1 MIQRKTIFCVCIL
14 VFVVVFVL
22 PSMLVYAGG
31 NKALRNKLDECNGK
45 VEELESETSKLKSDV
60 SSLESKVSSLEAERD
75 RLRSQIAELESE
87 IATKEA
93 EIEML
98 QAQLEEAPDPMI
110 VAKTIEQKV
119 QEKEAEII
127 ELEMEKDELETEIA
141 QTNRELAQTEREL
154 AQANKELAELRSEN
168 RTMQRQNERLSLQVK
183 DLEAENDEL
192 LEVLEVYEGI
202 ERESVELMDIILERI
217 NELLYEEIR
226 DGKVRVFK
234 GTLGIVLDVVSEH
247 MFDVGSVE
255 INEGG
260 RQILGKIGTLLGEID
275 GYLIGVIG
283 NADSKPIVTPSL
295 KKQFPTNWELS
306 AARGA
311 TVVRYFIDVSGVSP
325 TRFISMGLGEFQP
338 IDTNLTIEG
347 RGNNRRVDL
356 VLLPMDV
363 LAAVIV
369 GAEIK

>member
-1 MIQRKTIFCVCIL
+1 MIQRKTHFFVFIFVL
-14 VFVVVFVL
+14 VLVFVL
-22 PSMLVYAGG
+22 PSMFVYAGG
-31 NKALRNKLDECNGK
+31 SKALRNKLDACNSK
-45 VEELESETSKLKSDV
+45 VEGLESETSKLKSDISGLESKI
-60 SSLESKVSSLEAERD
+60 SSLESERN

-87 IATKEA
+87 IAAKEA
-93 EIEML
+93 EIEVL

-141 QTNRELAQTEREL
+141 QANREL
-154 AQANKELAELRSEN
+154 AQANRELAELRSEN
-168 RTMQRQNERLSLQVK
+168 RTIQRQNERLALQVK
-183 DLEAENDEL
+183 DLEAENEEL
-192 LEVLEVYEGI
+192 LEVLEIYEGI

-226 DGKVRVFK
+226 DGKVRIFK

-247 MFDVGSVE
+247 MFDVGSVR
-255 INEGG
+255 INKGG
-260 RQILGKIGTLLGEID
+260 EQILGKIGTLLGEID

-311 TVVRYFIDVSGVSP
+311 TVVRYFIEVSGVSP

-338 IDTNLTIEG
+338 IDTNLTIDG

-363 LAAVIV
+363 LAAVII

>member
-1 MIQRKTIFCVCIL
+1 MIQRKTHFFLFIFVL
-14 VFVVVFVL
+14 VLVFVL
-22 PSMLVYAGG
+22 PSMFVYAGG
-31 NKALRNKLDECNGK
+31 SKALRNKLDACNSK
-45 VEELESETSKLKSDV
+45 VEGLESETSKLKSDISGLESKI
-60 SSLESKVSSLEAERD
+60 SSLESERN

-87 IATKEA
+87 IAAKEA
-93 EIEML
+93 EIKVL

-141 QTNRELAQTEREL
+141 QANREL
-154 AQANKELAELRSEN
+154 AQANRELAELRSEN
-168 RTMQRQNERLSLQVK
+168 RTIQRQNERLALQVK
-183 DLEAENDEL
+183 DLEAENEEL
-192 LEVLEVYEGI
+192 LEVLEIYEGI

-226 DGKVRVFK
+226 DGKVRIFK

-247 MFDVGSVE
+247 MFDVGSVR

-260 RQILGKIGTLLGEID
+260 EQILGKIGTLLGEID
-275 GYLIGVIG
+275 GYLFGVIG

-311 TVVRYFIDVSGVSP
+311 TVVRYFIEVSGVSP

-363 LAAVIV
+363 LAAVII

>member
-1 MIQRKTIFCVCIL
+1 MIQRKTIFFLFIL

-31 NKALRNKLDECNGK
+31 SKALRNKLNECNGK
-45 VEELESETSKLKSDV
+45 VEDLESVNASLKSDL
-60 SSLESKVSSLEAERD
+60 SGLESKISSLEAERD
-75 RLRSQIAELESE
+75 RLRSQISELESE

-93 EIEML
+93 EIEVL

-141 QTNRELAQTEREL
+141 QTNRELAQ
-154 AQANKELAELRSEN
+154 ANRELAELRSEN
-168 RTMQRQNERLSLQVK
+168 RTMQRQNERLTLQVK

-217 NELLYEEIR
+217 NEILYEEIR

-247 MFDVGSVE
+247 MFDVGSTK

-260 RQILGKIGTLLGEID
+260 EQILGKIGILLGEID

-311 TVVRYFIDVSGVSP
+311 TVVRYFIEVSRVSP

>member
-1 MIQRKTIFCVCIL
+1 MIQRKNYLL
-14 VFVVVFVL
+14 VFTFVLVMVFIL

-45 VEELESETSKLKSDV
+45 VDELESETSKLKSDISGLESKI
-60 SSLESKVSSLEAERD
+60 SSLESERN

-87 IATKEA
+87 IAAKEA
-93 EIEML
+93 EIEVL

-141 QTNRELAQTEREL
+141 RANREI
-154 AQANKELAELRSEN
+154 AQANRELAELRSEN
-168 RTMQRQNERLSLQVK
+168 RTIQRQNERLTLQVK
-183 DLEAENDEL
+183 DLEAENEEL
-192 LEVLEVYEGI
+192 LEVLEIYEGI

-247 MFDVGSVE
+247 MFDVGSVK
-255 INEGG
+255 INDDGK
-260 RQILGKIGTLLGEID
+260 RILGKIGTLLGEID

-311 TVVRYFIDVSGVSP
+311 TVARYFIEVSGVSP
-325 TRFISMGLGEFQP
+325 TRFIAMGLGKFQP
-338 IDTNLTIEG
+338 IDSNLTIEG

-363 LAAVIV
+363 LAAVII
-369 GAEIK
+369 GAQIK